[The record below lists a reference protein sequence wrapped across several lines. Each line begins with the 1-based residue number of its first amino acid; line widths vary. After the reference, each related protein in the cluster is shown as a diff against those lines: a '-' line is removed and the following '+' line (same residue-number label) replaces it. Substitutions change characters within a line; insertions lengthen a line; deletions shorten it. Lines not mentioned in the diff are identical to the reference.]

1 MGVIGELHQWHCWAA
16 HLYLC
21 HHSPF
26 LEQHAIF
33 WGFKKKKKKSLLIA
47 LEYFSELPFRT
58 SLLLCCVFLKIKILC
73 QEEASCLE
81 AQQKHPVRNWG
92 QGLADAG
99 CKYRGS
105 HCCVQNKNDF
115 MIL

>member
-1 MGVIGELHQWHCWAA
+1 MQSFGAL
-16 HLYLC
+16 
-21 HHSPF
+21 
-26 LEQHAIF
+26 
-33 WGFKKKKKKSLLIA
+33 KKKKKSLLIA
-47 LEYFSELPFRT
+47 LEYFSELPFRS